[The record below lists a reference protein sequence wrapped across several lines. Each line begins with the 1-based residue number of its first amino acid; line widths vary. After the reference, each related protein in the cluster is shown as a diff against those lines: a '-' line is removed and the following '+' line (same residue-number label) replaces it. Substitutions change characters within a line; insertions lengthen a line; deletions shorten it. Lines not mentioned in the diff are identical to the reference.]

1 MIDTH
6 CHILPGI
13 DDGPE
18 DAEESVEMARIAAR
32 DGINKII
39 ATPHIYDMRY
49 SPEEIA
55 QRVDR
60 LNRLLTQKNIPVE
73 VHPGA
78 EVFIGMDPHILF
90 KYAIQ
95 DTPYIL
101 IEFPHDHLPAHAGK
115 LLQWLSDRG
124 LKPIIAHPERNHS
137 VIRSPET
144 LLRLL
149 NKDIYVQITGDSLT
163 GEFGP
168 DIQYCAHFLMES
180 GKVDIIASDAH
191 AKKFRA
197 PVLSRAEKATA
208 RRFGEKA
215 SERLFQTNPEAV
227 LTGREILRDEE

>member
-13 DDGPE
+13 DDGAV
-18 DAEESVEMARIAAR
+18 DANESVEMARLAAE
-32 DGINKII
+32 DGIKKII
-39 ATPHIYDMRY
+39 ATPHIYDTRY
-49 SPEEIA
+49 SPEVIA
-55 QRVDR
+55 ERVGR
-60 LNRLLTQKNIPVE
+60 LNRLLTQNNIPVE

-78 EVFIGMDPHILF
+78 EVSIGLDPNILF

-95 DTPYIL
+95 STPYIL
-101 IEFPHDHLPAHAGK
+101 IEFPHDHLPSHAGK

-137 VIRSPET
+137 VILSPEI

-149 NKDIYVQITGDSLT
+149 NKNVYVQITGDSLT

-168 DIQYCAHFLMES
+168 DIQYCTYFLMES

-191 AKKFRA
+191 SKKFRA
-197 PVLSRAEKATA
+197 PVLSHAESATTKH
-208 RRFGEKA
+208 FGKKT
-215 SERLFQTNPEAV
+215 SERLFRTNPEAI
-227 LTGREILRDEE
+227 LTGREIHQD

>member
-18 DAEESVEMARIAAR
+18 DAEESVEMARIAAE
-32 DGINKII
+32 DGIHKII

-49 SPEEIA
+49 PPEVIA
-55 QRVDR
+55 QKVDR
-60 LNRLLTQKNIPVE
+60 LNRLLTLKNIPLE

-78 EVFIGMDPHILF
+78 EVSIGMDPNILS

-95 DTPYIL
+95 GTPYIL
-101 IEFPHDHLPAHAGK
+101 IEFPHDHLPSHAGK
-115 LLQWLSDRG
+115 LLQWLSDKG

-149 NKDIYVQITGDSLT
+149 NKDVYVQITGDSLT

-168 DIQYCAHFLMES
+168 DIQYCAYFLMES

-197 PVLSRAEKATA
+197 PVLSHAKKATTKH
-208 RRFGEKA
+208 FGEKA
-215 SERLFQTNPEAV
+215 SERLFRTNPEAV
-227 LTGREILRDEE
+227 LTGREIHSD